1 MKVKIGEQVKMG
13 VMNVLKRCVILS
25 TLLVFAVL
33 FIGGTAL
40 AVYNEMPSGQY
51 FTLLDEN
58 NNVIHQTGM
67 KVHKGDEYISADNSR
82 YKVIEVN
89 ETTARCAYQGKE
101 KMPVI
106 NFSSRQNAR
115 SFSGSRLAPVQANRK
130 PTIALYHTH
139 SDESYVAGDGTESVN
154 GKGGIYDVGQALNE
168 RLQQLGFNV
177 QYNRN
182 NHNPHDVNAYSRS
195 RKTAMNLLKQQPDVI
210 LDVHRDAVPASQ
222 YQTEVAGKEVTKVK
236 LVVGNQNPNM
246 KTNLEFAKRIKVAMD
261 NKAPGLSNGI
271 FIGKGDFNQDLSP
284 RAMLIEVGAHTN
296 QKSDAKDGVTVFA
309 DTLPGLMGI
318 NTVNADN
325 APAAKP
331 LTGQNQGAGT
341 TILIILVVVAAAA
354 GGFYLL
360 NRGSTSK

>member
-1 MKVKIGEQVKMG
+1 MG
-13 VMNVLKRCVILS
+13 VIPVAKRYVFLS
-25 TLLVFAVL
+25 ALLVLTFVL
-33 FIGGTAL
+33 TGGAAL
-40 AVYNEMPSGQY
+40 GAHYDMPRGQY

-58 NNVIHQTGM
+58 NNVIHQTGT
-67 KVHKGDEYISADNSR
+67 KVYKGDEYIAADNSR
-82 YKVIEVN
+82 YKVIDIDG
-89 ETTARCAYQGKE
+89 TTARCAYQGQE
-101 KMPVI
+101 KMPALD
-106 NFSSRQNAR
+106 FSTRKNAWV
-115 SFSGSRLAPVQANRK
+115 FGGSRLAPVQANKK

-139 SDESYVAGDGTESVN
+139 SDESYVAGDGAESVN
-154 GKGGIYDVGQALNE
+154 GKGGIYDIGQTLSN

-195 RKTAMNLLKQQPDVI
+195 RKTAASLLKQQPDVI
-210 LDVHRDAVPASQ
+210 LDIHRDAVPASQ

-246 KTNLEFAKRIKVAMD
+246 KTNLEFAKRIKAAMD

-271 FIGKGDFNQDLSP
+271 FIGKGDYNQDLSP

-296 QKSDAKDGVTVFA
+296 QKSDAKEGVTVFA
-309 DTLPGLMGI
+309 DTLPGLMGM
-318 NTVNADN
+318 NTVNANN

-331 LTGQNQGAGT
+331 LTGQSQGAGT